1 MHINTCIYIHLHIYV
16 TTPYRT
22 RMYLLNIGLK
32 IHHLWCRG
40 VAKVVFASHSS
51 THGKADHNSEGATIA
66 TAVGD
71 GAVECDNN
79 TLFFFKASLTSKS
92 MDKTSTTFPKKSLN
106 IL

>member
-22 RMYLLNIGLK
+22 HMYLLNIGLK

-79 TLFFFKASLTSKS
+79 TLFF
-92 MDKTSTTFPKKSLN
+92 
-106 IL
+106 